1 MDSYVPSFDFDCI
14 RSDGPSKDRHQAL
27 QSVPMPSSTT
37 SAYLVFLLAVVVV
50 GRHFSDHD
58 FSTILTL
65 GAGLQAL
72 GFALLSSHLSKK
84 QALSGISRKTLQM
97 YVLVYVLRLTSTLV
111 KNGYLPVDQ
120 SGDWVYQAGDII
132 SCIIVVQ
139 LLHRMKR
146 ANIEQPHDSMR
157 IETMIVPCAILG
169 MLIHADLNNSAFFDR
184 IWTISMNLD
193 TLAMAPQLWLM
204 SKVGGEIDS
213 FTSHFVAL
221 LFLSK
226 CCSFAFWFYG
236 YPELAPMGGG
246 LNLAG
251 WWIVAC
257 HGFQLILSGDFMY
270 YYVKSTVDQQKMVLP
285 VFEV

>member
-1 MDSYVPSFDFDCI
+1 MPSIDFDCT
-14 RSDGPSKDRHQAL
+14 RGNGMKEQREVL
-27 QSVPMPSSTT
+27 QSMPMPSSTT
-37 SAYLVFLLAVVVV
+37 SAYMVFVLALVVV

-84 QALSGISRKTLQM
+84 RTLSGISQKMLQM
-97 YVLVYVLRLTSTLV
+97 YVFVYILRLTSTLV

-120 SGDWVYQAGDII
+120 SGDWVYQAGDIV

-139 LLHRMKR
+139 LLYRMKL
-146 ANIEQPHDSMR
+146 ANVEQPQDSMR
-157 IETMIVPCAILG
+157 IWTMIIPCAIMG
-169 MLIHADLNNSAFFDR
+169 TLIHADLNNSVFFDR
-184 IWTISMNLD
+184 IWTISMNID

-204 SKVGGEIDS
+204 GKVGGEIDS

-221 LFLSK
+221 LFLSR

-236 YPELAPMGGG
+236 YPELAPVGGG
-246 LNLAG
+246 LNVAG

-270 YYVKSTVDQQKMVLP
+270 YYLKSTVEQEKMVLP